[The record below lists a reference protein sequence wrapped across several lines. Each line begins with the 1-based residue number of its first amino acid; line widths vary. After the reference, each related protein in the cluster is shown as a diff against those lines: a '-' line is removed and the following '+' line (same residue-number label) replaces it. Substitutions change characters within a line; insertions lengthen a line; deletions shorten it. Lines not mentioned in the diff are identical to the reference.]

1 MNTTHAT
8 RRGAPETGLY
18 IGGFSRG
25 SLLTRQDEAEL
36 ARRVEAGERAIVEAF
51 LDAPAALRE
60 LARIGEELTGG
71 TLRARDVLR
80 AADDED
86 LAEAGAAEAHLTSL
100 FARAGALAGALERG
114 DPFSCSRGEIP
125 GEPSALL
132 HALEETRL
140 HRRVLDRIELALR
153 DAAPTEPRTRRA
165 LAAVSAARA
174 AVGAAKGR
182 LVEANLR
189 LVVSFAKRYQS
200 RGLSLHDLIQEGTIG
215 LMRAVD
221 KFDHRRGYRFT
232 TYASWWVDQQMA
244 RAIID
249 QAQTIRVPVHLAE
262 CRSKVRRETRRFEQQ
277 NGRTPTEAE
286 LVAAS
291 GLAPSRVRAVLALA
305 PEPWSLDA
313 PRSLDSEDRLGDA
326 APDPDAQMPD
336 EAVSNERMRAETYA
350 LLGTLTPREQ
360 DVLRRRFGLDDMPE
374 HTLEEI
380 GASLSLSR
388 ERVRQIEAAALQKL
402 REPSKRRGLASYLSS

>member
-8 RRGAPETGLY
+8 RRDTSETGLY

-25 SLLTRQDEAEL
+25 PLLTREDEAEL
-36 ARRVEAGERAIVEAF
+36 ARRVEGGERAIVEAF
-51 LDAPAALRE
+51 LDAPVALRE
-60 LARIGEELTGG
+60 LARIGEELTAR

-80 AADDED
+80 AAEDDD
-86 LAEAGAAEAHLTSL
+86 LAEEGAAEARLART
-100 FARAGALAGALERG
+100 FARAGALARALERG
-114 DPFSCSRGEIP
+114 DPRTPDERP
-125 GEPSALL
+125 AEHRALL
-132 HALEETRL
+132 GELVDTRL
-140 HRRVLDRIELALR
+140 HRRVLDRNEHALR
-153 DAAPTEPRTRRA
+153 EALPSEPGTQQA
-165 LAAVSAARA
+165 LTAVATARA
-174 AVGAAKGR
+174 AIDAAKGR

-189 LVVSFAKRYQS
+189 LVVSFAKRYKN

-244 RAIID
+244 RAITD
-249 QAQTIRVPVHLAE
+249 QAPTIRVPVHLSE
-262 CRSKVRRETRRFEQQ
+262 CRLKVRRATRRFEQQ
-277 NGRTPTEAE
+277 NGRAPTESE
-286 LVAAS
+286 LVEAS
-291 GLAPSRVRAVLALA
+291 GLPVSRVRAVLALA

-313 PRSLDSEDRLGDA
+313 PKSLDGEGSLGDA
-326 APDPDAQMPD
+326 SPDPDAQMPD
-336 EAVSNERMRAETYA
+336 EAVANERMRAETYA

-388 ERVRQIEAAALQKL
+388 ERVRQIEAGALQKL
-402 REPSKRRGLASYLSS
+402 RDPSKRRGLASYLSS